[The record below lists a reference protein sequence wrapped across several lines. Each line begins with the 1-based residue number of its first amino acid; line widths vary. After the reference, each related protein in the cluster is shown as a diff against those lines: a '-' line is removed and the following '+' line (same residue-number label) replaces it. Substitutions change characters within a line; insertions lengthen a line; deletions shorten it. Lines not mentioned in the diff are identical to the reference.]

1 MVLATTFADKG
12 DWTVE
17 QQFVL
22 QMGSSYLLAHG
33 IGTPLAKDAVT
44 TVNVPADGNYN
55 ILVRTKNWT
64 KHWSDGPTPG
74 IFEVH
79 IDGQS
84 DGVTYGT
91 DSVNWYWQRGGKV
104 ALTAGEHTIALHD
117 LTGFDGRCD
126 AVILT
131 TEDYTPTES
140 LEEYFA
146 LREAL
151 LGKRVVEDKG
161 SYDFVVVGG
170 GISGICAALA
180 ASRLGLK
187 VALIQDRYVL
197 GGNNSSEVRVGL
209 GGQINIDPYPSLG
222 YLLNEIGPDRIGNA
236 RGAHHYQD
244 EKKMNVVLAEK
255 NISLFMGYTVIEVEK
270 DGDRIASVVAQ
281 EATAQNHIKISG
293 NYFSDCTGDA
303 HLGFMAGAECR
314 MGREARDEFNERLA
328 PEKADDMTMGVSIEW
343 YCEDWNTPCTF
354 PDSLD
359 WGLRLDEYTVEPVH
373 RANWYWEVGMMDDQV
388 ADAEK
393 IRDYGMYVA
402 YSTFS
407 YCKNRYSKKED
418 WTCTHLTWVSH
429 VSGKRESRRI
439 MGDYILR
446 EQDLTRPI
454 RHQDE
459 TCTTTWRIDQHYPME
474 KNSKDY
480 PNQEWLSY
488 GVLTPIDFYALPY
501 RCFYSKDISNMFM
514 AGRNISVTHIALG
527 STRVMRTCGL
537 IGEVVGMAAAVCARR
552 QAMPRDVYTTYFE
565 DLKELMRKGTGR
577 TDVPYTQ
584 FYHQVDRT
592 GHQAEDR

>member
-270 DGDRIASVVAQ
+270 DGDRITSVVAQ